1 MSKILVI
8 EDNADIRNTVI
19 DVLTFNDFEVVQA
32 EDGIRGFEVAKN
44 ELPDLVLCDV
54 LMPRQN
60 GWETLEKFR
69 STSEFK
75 HTPFVFTTAL
85 SRMDDM
91 RKGMGLGADDYIT
104 KPFDNHDL
112 VNTIRRLLLKRAHL
126 ESSLKNSHQSSLQ
139 FSLQSLELQ
148 MKEFGDSLERAR
160 IVQQATLPTIAT
172 LEKLFDPFLLMYAP
186 KDTVSGD
193 FYWANKVGDTKIVA
207 VADCTGHGIPG
218 ALMTMACTNMLNFIV
233 NSGEFDSPKKIL
245 EKANQLVLD
254 FLHSE
259 TSHIQDGMDISM
271 CAINSKEKTL
281 HYVGAQRPLFLLSKS
296 NEIEGLDKD
305 KYTSYKVENKEHH
318 IHKIKGGR
326 FSIGSDHDSFEVVE
340 HQFNYNEGDTI
351 YLSSDGLTDQF
362 GGDKGKKFNTKRL
375 IELLKKMNMVP
386 ISNQQRVI
394 NSVFEEWKGDNE
406 QVDDV
411 TLMGIQL

>member
-32 EDGIRGFEVAKN
+32 EDGIKGFEVAKN
-44 ELPDLVLCDV
+44 ESPDLVLCDV

-69 STSEFK
+69 STNQFK
-75 HTPFVFTTAL
+75 HIPFVFTTAL

-104 KPFDNHDL
+104 KPFDNQDL

-126 ESSLKNSHQSSLQ
+126 ESSLKDNHQSNLQ
-139 FSLQSLELQ
+139 FTLQSLELQ

-193 FYWANKVGDTKIVA
+193 FYWANKIGDTKIVA

-233 NSGEFDSPKKIL
+233 NSGEFDSPKRIL
-245 EKANQLVLD
+245 EKANQMVLE
-254 FLHSE
+254 FLHSK

-271 CAINSKEKTL
+271 CAINTKEKTL
-281 HYVGAQRPLFLLSKS
+281 HYVGAQRPLFFLSKS
-296 NEIEGLDKD
+296 DEIEGLEKE
-305 KYTSYKVENKEHH
+305 KYVSYKVENKEHY

-326 FSIGSDHDSFEVVE
+326 YSIGSDHESFEVEE
-340 HQFNYNEGDTI
+340 HQFKFNEGDTI

-375 IELLKKMNMVP
+375 IALLKKMNMVP